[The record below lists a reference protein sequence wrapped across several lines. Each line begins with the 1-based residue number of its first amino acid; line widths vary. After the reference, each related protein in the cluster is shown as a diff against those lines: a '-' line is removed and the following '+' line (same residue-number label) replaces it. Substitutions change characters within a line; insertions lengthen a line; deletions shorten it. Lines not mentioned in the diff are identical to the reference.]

1 MKEQPWYEDFGFKEN
16 PFIIKPAAFHDEMI
30 GYEEKVDRLTDE
42 LEEGSVWFLGGKY
55 GTGKTTALKRII
67 NTFMGQG
74 KLIYLSLNRSDRSVD
89 FNRLL
94 KRRGNILQRLM
105 GLKPKDCTLLVD
117 EAQRITS
124 KDCDNIIDL
133 YDSEHLK
140 SIVFVSN
147 KYDKVRFTDELK
159 ELIGKNIMHVGE
171 ITPDEAVDLARKRI
185 DDLAFISDKL
195 IKKVFE
201 KSKNNPR
208 RFLQNLEEVFRDAHS
223 EGAKKVTDNH
233 VKKI

>member
-1 MKEQPWYEDFGFKEN
+1 MKEQPWYEDFGFKIN
-16 PFIIKPAAFHDEMI
+16 PFMIKPAAFHDEMI

-74 KLIYLSLNRSDRSVD
+74 KLIYLSLNRSDRSID
-89 FNRLL
+89 FHRLL
-94 KRRGNILQRLM
+94 KRRGNIIQKLL
-105 GLKPKDCTLLVD
+105 GLRPKDCTLLVD

-185 DDLAFISDKL
+185 GDVDFVSNKL
-195 IKKVFE
+195 IKKIFE

-208 RFLQNLEEVFRDAHS
+208 KFLQNLEEVFRLAHS
-223 EGAKKVTDNH
+223 EGAKKITENH
-233 VKKI
+233 IKKA